1 MAIRK
6 DAFGNIIFD
15 AKAEV
20 PMGSHDLFSRAEAVR
35 YGIPEFARIEMPMV
49 GRSQL
54 RDYAKELHTLADT
67 LDALSRNVDEQ
78 ELFIVM
84 RAHREIRHVSNR
96 LRARVRPMG
105 TRK

>member
-6 DAFGNIIFD
+6 DAFGNIIFN
-15 AKAEV
+15 AKSEV

-67 LDALSRNVDEQ
+67 LHALSLNVEEQ

-96 LRARVRPMG
+96 LRARKRQMG
-105 TRK
+105 ERK

>member
-6 DAFGNIIFD
+6 DAFGNIIFN
-15 AKAEV
+15 AAAEV
-20 PMGSHDLFSRAEAVR
+20 PMGSHDLFSQAEAKR
-35 YGIPEFARIEMPMV
+35 YGIPEFARIEMPMI
-49 GRSQL
+49 GRGQL
-54 RDYAKELHTLADT
+54 RDYAKELHTLADV

-96 LRARVRPMG
+96 LRAKRRVKG
-105 TRK
+105 TRT

>member
-6 DAFGNIIFD
+6 DAFGNIIFNRE
-15 AKAEV
+15 AEV

-35 YGIPEFARIEMPMV
+35 YGIPEFARIEMPMI

-54 RDYAKELHTLADT
+54 RDSASELHALADL
-67 LDALSRNVDEQ
+67 LDGLSRNVEEQ

-96 LRARVRPMG
+96 LRARKRQLG
-105 TRK
+105 ERK

>member
-6 DAFGNIIFD
+6 DAFGNIIFNRE
-15 AKAEV
+15 AEV
-20 PMGSHDLFSRAEAVR
+20 PMGNHDLFSKAEAKR

-67 LDALSRNVDEQ
+67 LDLLGRNVDEQ

-105 TRK
+105 TRS